1 MGTEEVQYENSV
13 PYIAHESMM
22 ARDERHIRRLIYAL
36 IVSVLLLFISNL
48 AWLYFFNQFEYSSE
62 ETVTV
67 DGKDGIANYIGN
79 DGTINNGE
87 NNGEESPAND

>member
-1 MGTEEVQYENSV
+1 MDKDEFQTI
-13 PYIAHESMM
+13 PYIAHEAMM
-22 ARDERHIRRLIYAL
+22 AREERHVRRLIFAL
-36 IVSVLLLFISNL
+36 VATIIMLFVTNL
-48 AWLYFFNQFEYSSE
+48 TWLYFFNQFEYSSE

-87 NNGEESPAND
+87 NSGEESPAND